1 MNCGADEQTVGEHSA
16 QLKSLKEDQKDIV
29 ESISEVKSDLKE
41 LINLIKSA
49 LEKNQTDL
57 QVKVEKLEN
66 KIDMIV
72 WNVIKG
78 VGVIGFS
85 LAAWYFSQTSTH
97 IFGK

>member
-1 MNCGADEQTVGEHSA
+1 MTCGADEQTVGEHTA
-16 QLKSLKEDQKDIV
+16 QLKSLKEDQDNLV

-41 LINLIKSA
+41 LINLIKTA

-57 QVKVEKLEN
+57 QIKVDKLEN
-66 KIDMIV
+66 KIDMII

-78 VGVIGFS
+78 VGIVGFS

-97 IFGK
+97 VFGK